1 MRKTATILAAAL
13 AAALSL
19 ALLSSCASAPKE
31 IPEDLTSRELIQR
44 AQEAS
49 DGDNFAA
56 AIAYYEAAR
65 ERYGYDPAVLATAE
79 YEVSFIYYKQ
89 GKYAEAEAG
98 FLSLLARYDGPE
110 GESLPNTFKILA
122 EKLLPK
128 VREAMG
134 KK

>member
-19 ALLSSCASAPKE
+19 ALSSCASAPKE
-31 IPEDLTSRELIQR
+31 IPEDLSASELIQR

-65 ERYGYDPAVLATAE
+65 ERYGYDPGVLSTAE
-79 YEVSFIYYKQ
+79 YEISFIYYKQ
-89 GKYAEAEAG
+89 GRYAEAEEG
-98 FLSLLARYDGPE
+98 FLRLLARYEGPE
-110 GESLPNTFKILA
+110 GESLPNTYKILA

-134 KK
+134 AKQ